1 MLQDHLLT
9 GRCFKAIMNGKGFL
23 ASSQWW
29 ATPPSPCYPQLV
41 LKLLRKGA
49 AAFYDSPSLTHE
61 DKPRENGNPLLN
73 TPSECLLPESSG
85 KTYSLGTETP
95 PPPPS
100 KGHEDTWMSTFRVY
114 AQLPTQ
120 PGSLSLGETIRNG
133 ARKQKVESQK
143 LVSIFWIFYLLSNI
157 RDITLRVSKMAQRNT
172 VLADDP

>member
-85 KTYSLGTETP
+85 KTYSLGTGMPEQRSWRCLNEHFQGLHTTANSTRK
-95 PPPPS
+95 S
-100 KGHEDTWMSTFRVY
+100 KSQGNHKEWC
-114 AQLPTQ
+114 
-120 PGSLSLGETIRNG
+120 
-133 ARKQKVESQK
+133 KESEVTK
-143 LVSIFWIFYLLSNI
+143 TFYLLSNI
-157 RDITLRVSKMAQRNT
+157 REITLKVSKMAQGIK

>member
-1 MLQDHLLT
+1 MKKYISPAMLQDHLLT

-95 PPPPS
+95 PPPTEQRSWRYLNEHFQGLRTTANSTRKS
-100 KGHEDTWMSTFRVY
+100 KSRGNHKEWCKE
-114 AQLPTQ
+114 A
-120 PGSLSLGETIRNG
+120 
-133 ARKQKVESQK
+133 ESGITK
-143 LVSIFWIFYLLSNI
+143 TCIHILNFLL
-157 RDITLRVSKMAQRNT
+157 TK
-172 VLADDP
+172 